1 MIAGALALVSGSKW
15 GRLALIA
22 ILGLFLLLMLVRSL
36 MGAGAAKER
45 GKIAAARVVAIRRKL
60 EVDHEIRTMDR
71 AGRRAEFDRWLRYG
85 SGAG

>member
-1 MIAGALALVSGSKW
+1 MIAGALALVTGSKL
-15 GRLALIA
+15 GRLAAMAL
-22 ILGLFLLLMLVRSL
+22 LGLFLVMIIVRSL
-36 MGAGAAKER
+36 MGAGASKER

-71 AGRRAEFDRWLRYG
+71 AGRRAEFDRWLRNG